1 MRADVRSIMRITRL
15 VTLFALVT
23 GLAVGLAASP
33 AAACSCI
40 EPNDEQSF
48 DLADAVFT
56 GTIVEIIDDANAY
69 IFVVEV
75 DQVFKGEVTEWQR
88 TTTAYD
94 GAACGI
100 LLPTDTPV
108 VLFGSQSD
116 HEDLYSVGLCDPNRA
131 LTESDALFPDVE
143 PYAPTPGGWGPDE
156 FVDAPEPIE
165 DTTAPPD
172 EEPIDETESPLS
184 ERDQAELDAQAAF
197 EETGGGATL
206 IDGPA
211 ADDPSAD
218 DGGGL
223 PIWLIVVLVAAGAVL
238 VIELVRGRATAAD

>member
-1 MRADVRSIMRITRL
+1 MRIIRL

-23 GLAVGLAASP
+23 GLAVGLTTSP
-33 AAACSCI
+33 AAACSCM
-40 EPNDEQSF
+40 EPSDEQSF
-48 DLADAVFT
+48 ELADAVFT

-94 GAACGI
+94 GAGCGI

-172 EEPIDETESPLS
+172 EELIEYPDDEPH
-184 ERDQAELDAQAAF
+184 AQQ
-197 EETGGGATL
+197 E
-206 IDGPA
+206 
-211 ADDPSAD
+211 
-218 DGGGL
+218 
-223 PIWLIVVLVAAGAVL
+223 
-238 VIELVRGRATAAD
+238 IELGKLLFFDPRLSGNKKQIIIRFIFIQ